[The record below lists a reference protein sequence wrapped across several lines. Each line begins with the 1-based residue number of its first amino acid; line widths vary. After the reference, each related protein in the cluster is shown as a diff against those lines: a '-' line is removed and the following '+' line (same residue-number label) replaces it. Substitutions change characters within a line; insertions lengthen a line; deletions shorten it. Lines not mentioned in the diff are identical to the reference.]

1 MTLGVTLGENLTMVA
16 SANTFYSAI
25 VYMNKTS
32 MKVAA
37 SNVNIKIHQ
46 LFSKQQIL
54 GVHRKIS
61 VLITPQSNL
70 ELAFE

>member
-25 VYMNKTS
+25 DYMNKTS

-37 SNVNIKIHQ
+37 SNVNIKI
-46 LFSKQQIL
+46 QQIL